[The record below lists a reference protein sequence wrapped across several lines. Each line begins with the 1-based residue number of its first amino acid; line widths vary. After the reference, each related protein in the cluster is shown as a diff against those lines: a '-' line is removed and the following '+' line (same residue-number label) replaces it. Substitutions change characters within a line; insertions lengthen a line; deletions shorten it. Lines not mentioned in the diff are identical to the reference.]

1 MALEN
6 YVPVTLRLKQLRED
20 NKDKQVLVKTEV
32 TVSFEKEAAYFKA
45 TIEIDGKV
53 VAMGHALAPAL
64 GEDKEFEKAE
74 TAAIGRALA
83 NLGYA
88 AEDEDADSSSSK
100 KSSSKKSS
108 KGLGGLG
115 KKASKKK
122 DEDEDEEEDDEDD
135 SEEEESEDEESEDEE
150 ESDEEDSE
158 EEDEDSDDDEES
170 EDEEES
176 EEEEEK
182 PKKSA
187 GKSKLSGVM
196 AKYGLK

>member
-6 YVPVTLRLKQLRED
+6 YVPVTLRLKQLRDD

-45 TIEIDGKV
+45 TIEIEGKV

-88 AEDEDADSSSSK
+88 AEDEGADSSSSK

-115 KKASKKK
+115 KKSAKKK
-122 DEDEDEEEDDEDD
+122 DEDEEEEEDDDSEEESEEEESDD
-135 SEEEESEDEESEDEE
+135 DESEEEESEEEDEDSDDEESEDEE
-150 ESDEEDSE
+150 ESDD
-158 EEDEDSDDDEES
+158 
-170 EDEEES
+170 
-176 EEEEEK
+176 EEEK

-187 GKSKLSGVM
+187 GGKTKLSGVM

>member
-6 YVPVTLRLKQLRED
+6 YVPVSLRLKQLRED
-20 NKDKQVLVKTEV
+20 NKGKEVVVETEV
-32 TVSFEKEAAYFKA
+32 TTSFEKEAAYFKA
-45 TIEIDGKV
+45 TIKIDGKV

-74 TAAIGRALA
+74 TASIGRALA

-100 KSSSKKSS
+100 KSNSKKSS

-115 KKASKKK
+115 KKSAKKK
-122 DEDEDEEEDDEDD
+122 DED
-135 SEEEESEDEESEDEE
+135 EEEESEDEESEDEE
-150 ESDEEDSE
+150 ESDEEESE

-170 EDEEES
+170 EDE

-196 AKYGLK
+196 AKYKLK

>member
-1 MALEN
+1 MGIEN
-6 YVPVTLRLKQLRED
+6 YVPVSLRLKQFKED
-20 NKDKQVLVKTEV
+20 NKGKETLVTTEV

-45 TIEIDGKV
+45 TITVDGKV

-88 AEDEDADSSSSK
+88 AEDEEAESSSSK

-108 KGLGGLG
+108 KGGLGGLG
-115 KKASKKK
+115 KLSSKKK
-122 DEDEDEEEDDEDD
+122 VEEEEEADEEEEDEED
-135 SEEEESEDEESEDEE
+135 SEEESEESEDEESEEDDSDDEE
-150 ESDEEDSE
+150 ESED
-158 EEDEDSDDDEES
+158 
-170 EDEEES
+170 DEEES
-176 EEEEEK
+176 EEEEKEE
-182 PKKSA
+182 PKKT
-187 GKSKLSGVM
+187 SKPALKGVM